1 MRKFILIG
9 FLLLNLSSAA
19 DTLKLG
25 QYISPFKLANQH
37 GKLITVGNKA
47 KIIFFTKEKTPS
59 ILLNTFLAS
68 KDKKFLSNNEA
79 FYIAD
84 ISGMPFLVTK
94 LIALPKMKKSP
105 YDILLAKKEA
115 TLAFVPHK
123 TGHITIIK
131 QSEGKIESIAFV
143 NKMSTLKNIFK

>member
-1 MRKFILIG
+1 MSCFAEVLKIG
-9 FLLLNLSSAA
+9 
-19 DTLKLG
+19 
-25 QYISPFKLANQH
+25 QQIIPFQLHNQH
-37 GKLITVGNKA
+37 GKLITVDDKA
-47 KIIFFTKEKTPS
+47 KIIFFTKEKAPS

-68 KDKKFLSNNEA
+68 QGKAFLSDNKA

-105 YDILLAKKEA
+105 YDILLAKKEV

-123 TGHITIIK
+123 KGYITIIK
-131 QSEGKIESIAFV
+131 KSEGKIESIEFA
-143 NKMSTLKNIFK
+143 NEMNALKNTFK